1 MGQIHK
7 CKLPAIEVVK
17 YNGYP
22 CMEISDLWFTLHS
35 LFNTASDQSINKDI
49 LDEVPSF
56 TSLSWRVFSE
66 EEFISSITKCN
77 NSSTPGSNKL
87 LQRHLKCIIKDKI
100 CLKNIINIA
109 NTHIKLGHWP
119 LYFKISTTII
129 ISKPN
134 KISYDFLKLF

>member
-1 MGQIHK
+1 MSWVHK
-7 CKLPAIEVVK
+7 CKLPTIEVVK

-35 LFNTASDQSINKDI
+35 LFNTASDQSVNKDI

-77 NSSTPGSNKL
+77 NSSTPGPNKL
-87 LQRHLKCIIKDKI
+87 L
-100 CLKNIINIA
+100 
-109 NTHIKLGHWP
+109 
-119 LYFKISTTII
+119 
-129 ISKPN
+129 
-134 KISYDFLKLF
+134 